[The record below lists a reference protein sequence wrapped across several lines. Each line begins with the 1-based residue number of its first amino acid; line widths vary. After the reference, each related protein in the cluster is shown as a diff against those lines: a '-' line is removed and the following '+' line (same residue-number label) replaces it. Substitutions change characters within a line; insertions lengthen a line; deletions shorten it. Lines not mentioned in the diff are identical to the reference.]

1 VCSETN
7 YTATTA
13 DADTDSVNIY
23 RTDKAPT
30 VYLIGV
36 LSQSFY
42 AAYQISA
49 SFENSVLALQAGVAV
64 MDHVSKGES
73 DYFSFYFDQAFV
85 KLTISITTVS
95 SRRDSMLVYVL
106 LPLLTASV
114 SI

>member
-1 VCSETN
+1 MRCFACSETN

-13 DADTDSVNIY
+13 DTDTDSVNIY

-49 SFENSVLALQAGVAV
+49 SFENSVLALQAGLAV

-95 SRRDSMLVYVL
+95 LRRDSMLV
-106 LPLLTASV
+106 
-114 SI
+114 